1 MCVILFEAFTLG
13 KIDEELSICNKK
25 IIQIKSGINL
35 NQFYSMKMFRMNLK
49 RFYFM
54 KMFKTHNIHAAETN
68 KIHFD

>member
-35 NQFYSMKMFRMNLK
+35 KRFYSMNMFRINLK
-49 RFYFM
+49 RFYSM
-54 KMFKTHNIHAAETN
+54 KMFKTHNIYRRYTA
-68 KIHFD
+68 